1 MDDGV
6 EMKEGK
12 VMVMKGANTMEL
24 KEKLMLKNGTVV
36 MADGSVKTK
45 GGKMMQL
52 KEGKFMD
59 MNGKMDNMKMDKM
72 EKMEKSKM

>member
-1 MDDGV
+1 MKDGV

-24 KEKLMLKNGTVV
+24 KENLMLKTVTVV
-36 MADGSVKTK
+36 MADCSVKTK

-52 KEGKFMD
+52 KEGEFMD
-59 MNGKMDNMKMDKM
+59 MNGKMKTDKMDKV
-72 EKMEKSKM
+72 EKSKM